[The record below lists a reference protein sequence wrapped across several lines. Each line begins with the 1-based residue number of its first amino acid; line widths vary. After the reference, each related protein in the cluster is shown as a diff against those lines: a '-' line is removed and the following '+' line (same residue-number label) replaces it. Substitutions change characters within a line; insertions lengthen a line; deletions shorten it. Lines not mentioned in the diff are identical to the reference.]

1 MLSLKIK
8 KKERKKNKSNKC
20 HQSIYQRANVSKGIK
35 VDYLL
40 SFFQCGYPSASRV
53 LNQERNTFKACCITM
68 MLLYP
73 KDRLWWAEDKEE
85 REYFQVVESGAVWN
99 NNSFNNSILFKEVL

>member
-1 MLSLKIK
+1 
-8 KKERKKNKSNKC
+8 
-20 HQSIYQRANVSKGIK
+20 
-35 VDYLL
+35 
-40 SFFQCGYPSASRV
+40 
-53 LNQERNTFKACCITM
+53 M

-73 KDRLWWAEDKEE
+73 EDRLWWAEDKEE